1 MHGNT
6 TCLIAKTLAAS
17 SREYDDRA
25 ATIDKSRYSSFL
37 LKPKAVEPETI
48 LKDPVGEDRAG

>member
-37 LKPKAVEPETI
+37 FEPKAVEPEAI
-48 LKDPVGEDRAG
+48 LEDSVCKDRAG